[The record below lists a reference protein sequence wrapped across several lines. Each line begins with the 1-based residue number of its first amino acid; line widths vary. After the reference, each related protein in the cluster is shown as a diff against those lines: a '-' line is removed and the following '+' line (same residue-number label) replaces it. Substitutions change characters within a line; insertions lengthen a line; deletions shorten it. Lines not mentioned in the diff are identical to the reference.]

1 MTLPT
6 SGTATSGLRFRLFG
20 FPVRIDISFVIV
32 MALLGLPG
40 GFDLARIALWVALGA
55 VAVLLHELGHA
66 FLARTTGA
74 RPTIELYAFGG
85 ATHFVPP
92 GPLTRLRSI
101 AISLS
106 GPLVGVAIGLAL
118 LAFVPADTFEPDG
131 LGDYAREIAVFVNLG
146 WGVLNLLPLLPL
158 DGGHVLQELL
168 PGSEQVR
175 RRRALVVSLVV
186 AAVVAAVALS
196 FGYIFGAVLAGFL
209 AFGSWQEL
217 RPAPQ
222 RRTPLA
228 EPSRGGETDAGALW
242 LVDNGRYAEAR
253 HLVDTAPPDRPASL
267 AVAGLVLAV
276 TGGARTGR
284 EMTTRAL
291 TEAPADPVRFG
302 AYVRLLA
309 LTDDWAEL
317 ERFLRDV
324 PTEQLDTDP
333 QLAAVRALPGWAE
346 LRSRRG

>member
-158 DGGHVLQELL
+158 DGGHIAFSLL
-168 PGSEQVR
+168 EGAR
-175 RRRALVVSLVV
+175 GRAVGRAVYERVS
-186 AAVVAAVALS
+186 AIGIAVVLLLFFIGLS
-196 FGYIFGAVLAGFL
+196 NDINRL
-209 AFGSWQEL
+209 
-217 RPAPQ
+217 
-222 RRTPLA
+222 
-228 EPSRGGETDAGALW
+228 GGG
-242 LVDNGRYAEAR
+242 
-253 HLVDTAPPDRPASL
+253 
-267 AVAGLVLAV
+267 
-276 TGGARTGR
+276 
-284 EMTTRAL
+284 
-291 TEAPADPVRFG
+291 
-302 AYVRLLA
+302 
-309 LTDDWAEL
+309 
-317 ERFLRDV
+317 
-324 PTEQLDTDP
+324 
-333 QLAAVRALPGWAE
+333 
-346 LRSRRG
+346 